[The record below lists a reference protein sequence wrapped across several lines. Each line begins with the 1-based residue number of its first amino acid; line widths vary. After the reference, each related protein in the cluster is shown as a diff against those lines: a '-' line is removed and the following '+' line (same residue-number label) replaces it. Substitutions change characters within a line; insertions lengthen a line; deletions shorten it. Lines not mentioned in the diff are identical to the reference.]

1 MIYHLPILSRPD
13 CGLLRAPGPGLGN
26 LLFPIARAV
35 IGQCREGGTLVLPT
49 IRQIK
54 IGTFLRAERDKR
66 TYGDIFRHRSPA
78 ELLHWL
84 SARLARST
92 PEGDAPKGASATI
105 RYEGMARQFHD
116 IAGYADTIAQFLT
129 SRSTLPIPHER
140 YDIAMHVR
148 LGDFA
153 AAKAGAARQNTR
165 IPLGWYRDALALA
178 QELLGRKALR
188 GVLFTDEDPARVIDK
203 LGLQGF
209 VPEPPGN
216 ALTSMLALGRADV
229 LIGSRST
236 FSLWGRYFGKGAAI
250 WPEGFDLEHYAPLDK
265 TRDIFV

>member
-1 MIYHLPILSRPD
+1 MIYHLPILSQPD
-13 CGLLRAPGPGLGN
+13 FGFLRAPGPGLGN

-35 IGQCREGGTLVLPT
+35 IGQHRQGGALVLPT
-49 IRQIK
+49 MRQIK

-66 TYGDIFRHRSPA
+66 TYGDIFRHRSLA
-78 ELLHWL
+78 ELHDWLH
-84 SARLARST
+84 ARCSKAVC
-92 PEGDAPKGASATI
+92 EGDAPMGASVTI

-116 IAGYADTIAQFLT
+116 LAGHADIIAQLLME
-129 SRSTLPIPHER
+129 RSTLPITQER
-140 YDIAMHVR
+140 YDVAMHVR

-153 AAKAGAARQNTR
+153 KAEAGAARQSSR

-178 QELLGRKALR
+178 RVRLGRKSVR
-188 GVLFTDEDPARVIDK
+188 GMLFTDEDPARLIDE
-203 LGLQGF
+203 LRLDGF

-236 FSLWGRYFGKGAAI
+236 FSLWGRYFGNGEAI
-250 WPEGFDLEHYAPLDK
+250 WPEGFDLARYAPLDT

>member
-13 CGLLRAPGPGLGN
+13 LGLFRAPGPGLGN

-35 IGQCREGGTLVLPT
+35 IGQHREGGALVLPT
-49 IRQIK
+49 MRQIK

-66 TYGDIFRHRSPA
+66 TYGDIFSHRSPA
-78 ELLHWL
+78 ELRHWL
-84 SARLARST
+84 SARLA
-92 PEGDAPKGASATI
+92 PAVGEGAVPARASATI

-116 IAGYADTIAQFLT
+116 LAGHADTVAQFLMA
-129 SRSTLPIPHER
+129 RSGLPIPQEH

-153 AAKAGAARQNTR
+153 AADASEPSQNTR

-178 QELLGRKALR
+178 QKCLGSRTPR
-188 GVLFTDEDPARVIDK
+188 GVLFTDEVPRRVIDE
-203 LGLQGF
+203 LGLDGF

-236 FSLWGRYFGKGAAI
+236 FSLWGRYFGTGAAI
-250 WPEGFDLEHYAPLDK
+250 WPESFDLARYTPLDK